1 MTRRDGRMGA
11 DHERARELAAAQI
24 DEVLPPAD
32 AAWLADH
39 LEACPACAAVA
50 AEYDAQHGLLFALRD
65 VAIEPPRD
73 LWARTSAAISAER
86 PRGRGLRWRP
96 LRRSP
101 RRSSPFAFAPA
112 IAAVAII
119 AVVGAG
125 LLNGGRILP
134 GGVTPTPIAID
145 AADLQV
151 LALDSAGNLRLLS
164 RSVDQVC
171 PTGVTDCGPAPTFS
185 VSAVS
190 SFGTV
195 ANLYGAMSPTGG
207 QVVVVSGGAGNRG
220 VYVVPVKAPTATP
233 KASASGSQPS
243 PSSAVA
249 PTASHAA
256 ATPTAAPDSSG
267 TSRPSDQT
275 SPPSA
280 SPAVTPSPTPGE
292 SSPSPSSAPPT
303 NASSTPPSGASPT
316 PSTPASPSP
325 TASDAGPTASA
336 GSSESPVAPPTAS
349 VATLPPTTDTGS
361 TAPSA
366 DGTPAPMTAIRIATD
381 VTVVGAPV
389 YSPDGTQLA
398 FSATPSSGGAGPDIF
413 VWTVGDGP
421 ARAITTDH
429 GSWLTGW
436 TSQGILVSRVDNGIP
451 ATFTLDPATSQAT
464 PVGPQG
470 AWLPSLSPS
479 GTTAAWWS
487 GTVKLA
493 SDGVTWLPDQGQ
505 LVLGTWPGSTPG
517 TPGISET
524 PASQTTAE
532 PQVLATGP
540 LDGWQVRWDETGSA
554 MAVWVAPAGAGSNG
568 RLSLYSFD
576 PATGSPNF
584 ASPMLDGTPANPD
597 FSLRAGRL
605 AWTTPSQDGGQNVTV
620 LAWSGSTV
628 YPPMTVVSDGKGTVI
643 P

>member
-1 MTRRDGRMGA
+1 MTRRDRATGG

-24 DEVLPPAD
+24 DELLPPGD
-32 AAWLADH
+32 AAWLAGH

-125 LLNGGRILP
+125 LLSGGRILP

-151 LALDSAGNLRLLS
+151 LALDAAGNLRLLS

-195 ANLYGAMSPTGG
+195 TNLYGAMSPTGG
-207 QVVVVSGGAGNRG
+207 QVVVVSGGPGNHG

-233 KASASGSQPS
+233 KASGSAAQPGT
-243 PSSAVA
+243 SSAVS
-249 PTASHAA
+249 PTASHAT
-256 ATPTAAPDSSG
+256 ATPTAAPDSSS
-267 TSRPSDQT
+267 TSRPT
-275 SPPSA
+275 EHPSPPTA

-292 SSPSPSSAPPT
+292 SSQAPSSAPPT
-303 NASSTPPSGASPT
+303 DGSSSSPSGPSPT

-336 GSSESPVAPPTAS
+336 GTSEPPSAPVTSPPAATDTAS
-349 VATLPPTTDTGS
+349 I
-361 TAPSA
+361 APSGQ
-366 DGTPAPMTAIRIATD
+366 DTPAPMTAIRIATD

-398 FSATPSSGGAGPDIF
+398 FSATPSSGGAGADIF

-429 GSWLTGW
+429 GSWLAGW

-493 SDGVTWLPDQGQ
+493 ADGVTWLPDQGQ
-505 LVLGTWPGSTPG
+505 LVLGAWPGSTPSA
-517 TPGISET
+517 PGSSGT
-524 PASQTTAE
+524 PASAIATA

-554 MAVWVAPAGAGSNG
+554 MAVWVASAGAGANG
-568 RLSLYSFD
+568 QLTLYSVD

-584 ASPMLDGTPANPD
+584 SSPMLDTTPANPD

-605 AWTTPSQDGGQNVTV
+605 AWTTPSADGGQTVTV
-620 LAWSGSTV
+620 VAWSGSTV
-628 YPPMTVVSDGKGTVI
+628 YPPMTVVADGKGTVI